1 MRQPSDETG
10 GSIMRHI
17 STTRSRR
24 RLAALAV
31 TLLIG
36 AAACEPATGPSA
48 RGKLDTA
55 AVLADYGALDGVM
68 ASETWAGLQALAG
81 RTPLST
87 SAAVSALRIV
97 PSVASPASG
106 SRAHIGGVLRELS
119 AATRRSAGAAG
130 TAFAR
135 TLISPSHLGRT
146 FVYDATR
153 DDYVVDPART
163 GAPSNGV
170 RFILYAVDG
179 SGRPNP
185 AREIGSA
192 DLLDEGASSG
202 ATIVLR
208 LVVTRQGVTRI
219 DYRTSVLPENATGH
233 IDVSGFATDDDGT
246 RLDFDIGVNGT
257 EQGGK
262 SLIDA
267 DFDLAVNARNFHI
280 DGRVRGVEDGRE
292 GDGAISVTARHGAT
306 SFRVTAEGDGETI
319 DGTIFLNDVIF
330 VTVSGDVQNPTL
342 KGASG
347 QPITEQ
353 ELRVVREVL
362 HSVDDVFALVEELVR
377 PVEQLLLLGWI
388 L

>member
-1 MRQPSDETG
+1 MLRP
-10 GSIMRHI
+10 

-24 RLAALAV
+24 AFAV
-31 TLLIG
+31 LTATLLVG

-68 ASETWAGLQALAG
+68 ANETWVGLQALAG
-81 RTPLST
+81 RSPLSA

-97 PSVASPASG
+97 PGVASPLNG
-106 SRAHIGGVLRELS
+106 RAYVAGLVRELT
-119 AATRRSAGAAG
+119 AASRTPSRGAG

-135 TLISPSHLGRT
+135 TLISPSHLGQT
-146 FVYDATR
+146 FVYDAAR
-153 DDYVVDPART
+153 DEYVVDPART
-163 GAPSNGV
+163 GAPNNGV

-185 AREIGSA
+185 AREVGNA
-192 DLLDEGASSG
+192 DLLDEGSSSG

-208 LVVTRQGVTRI
+208 LVVTKQGVTRI
-219 DYRTSVLPENATGH
+219 DYRTSVLPGNGTGH

-246 RLDFDIGVNGT
+246 RLDFDIGVTGT

-267 DFDLAVNARNFHI
+267 DFDLGVNARNFHI
-280 DGRVRGVEDGRE
+280 NGTVRGVEDGRE
-292 GDGAISVTARHGAT
+292 GDGAINITARHGST
-306 SFRVTAEGDGETI
+306 SFRVTVEGDGETI
-319 DGTIFLNDVIF
+319 DGTIFLNDATF
-330 VTVSGDVQNPTL
+330 VTVSGDVRNPTL

-347 QPITEQ
+347 RPITEQ
-353 ELRVVREVL
+353 EWRVVREVL
-362 HSVDDVFALVEELVR
+362 HAVDDVFALVEELVR